1 MNDQNIIK
9 LVRDIDASF
18 DTYAESYGISAL
30 SLAAVILGRLKLLS
44 EFADCADDFDRLLLT
59 VMNTK
64 RPENKITL
72 Q

>member
-1 MNDQNIIK
+1 MNDQTIIK
-9 LVRDIDASF
+9 LAREIDESF
-18 DTYAESYGISAL
+18 DHYAESYGISAL

-44 EFADCADDFDRLLLT
+44 EFAECADDFDRLLLT

-64 RPENKITL
+64 RPEKKITL